1 MITDNYM
8 NDMLAMI
15 EHLTERLEE
24 TGDRRY
30 HVMLEAMVNGYEAK
44 LKQKLQDEEEV

>member
-1 MITDNYM
+1 MITDKYL

-15 EHLTERLEE
+15 EHLTDRLEE

-30 HVMLEAMVNGYEAK
+30 YVMLEAMVNGYEAK
-44 LKQKLQDEEEV
+44 LKLKMQDEAET